1 MHPRDQ
7 TIFAVS
13 SGRPPSA
20 ISIVRVSGPQ
30 AGAALTL
37 LAGKIPMP
45 RVATRR
51 LLRDSSRQPI
61 DDAVMLWFPGP
72 ASATGEDLAEFHVH
86 GGRAVLA
93 ALFAALSDFDHV
105 RAAEPGEFTRRAF
118 ENGKLDLT
126 EAEGLDDL
134 IHADTDRQRRH
145 ALRQLNGLLG
155 DRARDWRAQII
166 EASALIEAGIDFSDE
181 ADVPVELIAPALKK
195 IKVLLGEIQQVLAAQ
210 GHGERL
216 RDGLV
221 VAIAGPPNVG
231 KSTLMNQL
239 ARREVAIVSP
249 HAGTT
254 RDVIEVQ
261 LDLDGYPVTVID
273 TAGIR
278 ETDDPVEQE
287 GVRRAR
293 ARAAEADVVLWLV
306 DARDEKNLEKSLDQG
321 GAPAWVVRNKIDLE
335 MVESDAAGLSLDA
348 VNPGQAAGALAQTQ
362 RHADFKISA
371 SRGDGIQELIAAM
384 IVFAQNYFG
393 AGEGGLISRER
404 QRKLLQETA
413 VSLQRSLSVIP
424 EGEELAAEDLRM
436 AARSLGRLLGRV
448 DVEDVLDVIFREFC
462 IGK

>member
-7 TIFAVS
+7 TIFALS
-13 SGRPPSA
+13 SGRLPSA
-20 ISIVRVSGPQ
+20 IAIVRVSGPE
-30 AGAALTL
+30 AGAALQK
-37 LAGKIPMP
+37 LAGKIPTP
-45 RVATRR
+45 RMATRA
-51 LLRDSSRQPI
+51 LLRDANGQGI
-61 DDAVMLWFPGP
+61 DDAIAVFFPGP
-72 ASATGEDLAEFHVH
+72 ASVTGEDVAEFHVH

-93 ALFAALSDFDHV
+93 SLFASLGAMENL

-134 IHADTDRQRRH
+134 IHADTDRQRRQ
-145 ALRQLNGLLG
+145 ALRQLNGMLG
-155 DRARDWRAQII
+155 DRARDWRAAII

-181 ADVPVELIAPALKK
+181 GDVPAELIAPALA
-195 IKVLLGEIQQVLAAQ
+195 KVKALLAEIRDVLAAQ
-210 GHGERL
+210 GRAERL

-231 KSTLMNQL
+231 KSTLINQL

-293 ARAAEADVVLWLV
+293 ARAAEADLVLWLA
-306 DARDEKNLEKSLDQG
+306 DADNGKVEHRG
-321 GAPAWVVRNKIDLE
+321 GAPVWLVRNKIDLGG
-335 MVESDAAGLSLDA
+335 VASGKASAAREFG
-348 VNPGQAAGALAQTQ
+348 
-362 RHADFKISA
+362 ISA
-371 SRGDGIQELIAAM
+371 ARGDGLADLVEALVRFAM
-384 IVFAQNYFG
+384 DFFG
-393 AGEGGLISRER
+393 SAEAGLITRER
-404 QRKLLQETA
+404 QRKLLGDTVAALERSVGA
-413 VSLQRSLSVIP
+413 VGQ
-424 EGEELAAEDLRM
+424 GEELVAEDLRS
-436 AARSLGRLLGRV
+436 AAYSLGRLLGRV
-448 DVEDVLDVIFREFC
+448 DVEDILDVIFREFC

>member
-1 MHPRDQ
+1 MHPREQ
-7 TIFAVS
+7 TIFALS

-30 AGAALTL
+30 ARAALAS
-37 LAGKIPMP
+37 LAGKVPEP
-45 RVATRR
+45 RIALRV
-51 LLRDSSRQPI
+51 LLRDPGREPI
-61 DDAVMLWFPGP
+61 DDSVVLWFPGP
-72 ASATGEDLAEFHVH
+72 ASATGEDVAEFHVH
-86 GGRAVLA
+86 GGRAVLT
-93 ALFAALSDFDHV
+93 ALFAALSSIENV

-126 EAEGLDDL
+126 EAEALDDL
-134 IHADTDRQRRH
+134 IHADTDRQRRQ
-145 ALRQLNGLLG
+145 ALRQLRGLLG
-155 DRARDWRAQII
+155 DKARDWRAQII

-181 ADVPVELIAPALKK
+181 GDVPEELIAPALAR
-195 IKVLLGEIQQVLAAQ
+195 IRALRDEIQEVLAAQ
-210 GHGERL
+210 GRSERL
-216 RDGLV
+216 REGLV

-293 ARAAEADVVLWLV
+293 MRAAEADLVLWMV
-306 DARDEKNLEKSLDQG
+306 DAQHGASG
-321 GAPAWVVRNKIDLE
+321 GVGEGPVWVVRNKIDLE
-335 MVESDAAGLSLDA
+335 MSE
-348 VNPGQAAGALAQTQ
+348 PAGALRGAEQGT
-362 RHADFKISA
+362 DFQISA
-371 SRGDGIQELIAAM
+371 SRGDGVAELVAAL
-384 IVFAQNYFG
+384 VGFARDYFG
-393 AGEGGLISRER
+393 AREDGLIGRER
-404 QRKLLQETA
+404 QRELLQET
-413 VSLQRSLSVIP
+413 VRSLQRSITVVGK
-424 EGEELAAEDLRM
+424 GEELAAEELR
-436 AARSLGRLLGRV
+436 AASHCLGCLLGRV

-462 IGK
+462 VGK

>member
-7 TIFAVS
+7 TIFALS

-20 ISIVRVSGPQ
+20 IAIVRVSGP
-30 AGAALTL
+30 AARIALQS
-37 LAGKIPMP
+37 LAGKIPTP
-45 RVATRR
+45 RVATRA
-51 LLRDSSRQPI
+51 LLRDAGGQPI
-61 DDAVMLWFPGP
+61 DDSVVLYFPGP
-72 ASATGEDLAEFHVH
+72 ASTTGEDVAEFHVH

-93 ALFAALSDFDHV
+93 SLFAALSAIQKL

-134 IHADTDRQRRH
+134 IHADTDRQRRQ
-145 ALRQLNGLLG
+145 ALRQLKGLLG
-155 DRARDWRAQII
+155 EKARDWRTQII
-166 EASALIEAGIDFSDE
+166 EASALIEAGIDFSDDG
-181 ADVPVELIAPALKK
+181 DVPTELIAPALTR
-195 IKVLLGEIQQVLAAQ
+195 IKALLAEITEVLAAE
-210 GHGERL
+210 GRSERL

-254 RDVIEVQ
+254 RDIIEVQ

-293 ARAAEADVVLWLV
+293 ARAAEADLVLWLTDV
-306 DARDEKNLEKSLDQG
+306 D
-321 GAPAWVVRNKIDLE
+321 GAKPAEASDVPTWIVRNKIDLVPVSRRSGDQ
-335 MVESDAAGLSLDA
+335 MFA
-348 VNPGQAAGALAQTQ
+348 
-362 RHADFKISA
+362 ISA
-371 SRGDGIQELIAAM
+371 RRGDGLAELMSALVGCAQE
-384 IVFAQNYFG
+384 FFG
-393 AGEGGLISRER
+393 SSEAGLIGR
-404 QRKLLQETA
+404 QRQRDLLQQA
-413 VSLQRSLSVIP
+413 AASLRRGIDVIGT
-424 EGEELAAEDLRM
+424 GEELAAEDLRS
-436 AARSLGRLLGRV
+436 AAYALGRLLGQV
-448 DVEDVLDVIFREFC
+448 DVEDILDVIFREFC

>member
-7 TIFAVS
+7 TIFALS
-13 SGRPPSA
+13 SGRLPSA
-20 ISIVRVSGPQ
+20 IAMVRVSGPQ
-30 AGAALTL
+30 AGKIVTT
-37 LAGKIPMP
+37 LAGKTPSP
-45 RVATRR
+45 RMATRA
-51 LLRDSSRQPI
+51 LLTDVGQRPI
-61 DDAVMLWFPGP
+61 DDAVVLWFPGP
-72 ASATGEDLAEFHVH
+72 ASATGEDVAEFHVH

-93 ALFAALSDFDHV
+93 ALFAALSGFENV

-134 IHADTDRQRRH
+134 IHADTDRQRRQ
-145 ALRQLNGLLG
+145 ALRQLKGLLG
-155 DRARDWRAQII
+155 DRARDWRARII

-181 ADVPVELIAPALKK
+181 GDVPAELIAPALA
-195 IKVLLGEIQQVLAAQ
+195 KVKALLTEIEQVLAGQ
-210 GHGERL
+210 GRSERL

-293 ARAAEADVVLWLV
+293 ARAADADLVLWLTDV
-306 DARDEKNLEKSLDQG
+306 SLAAIQHDG
-321 GAPAWVVRNKIDLE
+321 TAPVWTVRNKIDLE
-335 MVESDAAGLSLDA
+335 PASR
-348 VNPGQAAGALAQTQ
+348 PLADGSAQGGFQ
-362 RHADFKISA
+362 ISA
-371 SRGDGIQELIAAM
+371 SRGDGLPELIAAL
-384 IVFAQNYFG
+384 VGFAQNYFG
-393 AGEGGLISRER
+393 GSEVGLIGRTR

-413 VSLQRSLSVIP
+413 ASLRRCSQVVGQ
-424 EGEELAAEDLRM
+424 GEELAAEELRM
-436 AARSLGRLLGRV
+436 AAQSLGRLLGRV
-448 DVEDVLDVIFREFC
+448 DVEDILDVIFREFC
-462 IGK
+462 VGK

>member
-7 TIFAVS
+7 TIFALS

-20 ISIVRVSGPQ
+20 IALVRVSGSQ
-30 AGAALTL
+30 AGKIVTA
-37 LAGKIPMP
+37 LAGKLPSP
-45 RVATRR
+45 RMATRA
-51 LLRDSSRQPI
+51 LLGNVGQRPI
-61 DDAVMLWFPGP
+61 DDAVVLWFPGP
-72 ASATGEDLAEFHVH
+72 ASATGEDVAEFHVH

-93 ALFAALSDFDHV
+93 ALFAALSEFEDV
-105 RAAEPGEFTRRAF
+105 RPAEPGEFTRRAF

-134 IHADTDRQRRH
+134 IHADTDRQRRQ
-145 ALRQLNGLLG
+145 ALRQLKGLLG
-155 DRARDWRAQII
+155 DRARDWRARII

-181 ADVPVELIAPALKK
+181 GDVPAELIAPALA
-195 IKVLLGEIQQVLAAQ
+195 KVKALLVEIEEVLAGQ
-210 GHGERL
+210 GRSERL

-293 ARAAEADVVLWLV
+293 ARAADADLVLWLA
-306 DARDEKNLEKSLDQG
+306 DSLQAAFDHDG
-321 GAPAWVVRNKIDLE
+321 PAPIWRVRNKIDLE
-335 MVESDAAGLSLDA
+335 AARPLA
-348 VNPGQAAGALAQTQ
+348 EAGAPGL
-362 RHADFKISA
+362 RSFEISA
-371 SRGDGIQELIAAM
+371 SRGDGVPELIAAL
-384 IVFAQNYFG
+384 VDFAQRYFG
-393 AGEGGLISRER
+393 GTEGGLISRTR
-404 QRKLLQETA
+404 QRKLLEETA
-413 VSLQRSLSVIP
+413 TSLRRSVAVVRQ
-424 EGEELAAEDLRM
+424 GEELAAEELRL

-448 DVEDVLDVIFREFC
+448 DVEDILDVIFREFC
-462 IGK
+462 VGK